1 MSRFVQRAVTAALVI
16 AAASGATAAFA
27 QTKYTAEVRRTS
39 FGIAHIKASDYG
51 SVGYGVGYAFAQD
64 NFCMMADEFLTV
76 RGERAKYLG
85 GTGSTP
91 YGVNNVFSDVFYTYF
106 NGDAAVLAAGLAK
119 MKPEVQAAFRGWA
132 AGFNRY
138 LRDTGVAN
146 LPAPCTGAPFIRPV
160 DEADMM
166 RLVRR
171 YALQASTGNFIAS
184 FANTF
189 PPAAGTAKDWDGT
202 YDEQFWRDYQARKE
216 QLGSNALALGR
227 DATDNGKGMLLG
239 NPHFPWVG
247 ALRFFK
253 FHVTVPGQMDVM
265 GGSLSGFP
273 FVNIGF
279 NKDVAWSHTVD
290 KANHFTLFQLKLD
303 PANPRKYIVDGQS
316 RDMTSK
322 TVTVQV
328 RQADGSLA
336 PVSRT
341 IYSTQFGPLLNLSA
355 PLVWTAANAYAIKD
369 ANLENWRMGDQW
381 FDINRA
387 ASTLEVEAALEKNLG
402 IPWVNTIAA
411 DRDGNAFYA
420 DISTAPNVDRFH
432 QSVCT
437 PDVTM
442 AGVFAQLGVPV
453 LDGSRS
459 SCDWKVEA
467 GSPQPGLL
475 PGSRMPRLYRS
486 DFVQNSNDNYWMTN
500 PASDLYSWHIPA
512 VVGIVPQQQGNRT
525 RLGVSQA
532 QARLAGADGRPG
544 NKFTLPILQDIALSN
559 RSYAAETFLPDMLT
573 LCATEAAASVKS
585 LCDVLAAWD
594 RKFELASRGAHLFKE
609 FFSTAA
615 AIPGVYAVPFD
626 PLNPLTTPRGLA
638 ISNATVAGALVNA
651 LGAAGKKITD
661 AGLAVD
667 APLGMVQFATQTA
680 LTGGRVILPIHGGDS
695 SGGGDLVGVYNKITS
710 SLVPGI
716 GYIVSTG
723 TSYIQTVQF
732 TDGGVNAQSF
742 LSYSQSSNPASPHFS
757 DMTTRFS
764 AKQWITLPFT
774 EAAITADPAY
784 RTSTISE

>member
-1 MSRFVQRAVTAALVI
+1 MTRFFPRALAVALAV
-16 AAASGATAAFA
+16 AAASAATGAFA
-27 QTKYTAEVRRTS
+27 QAKYTAEVRRTS
-39 FGIAHIKASDYG
+39 FGIAHIKANDYG

-64 NFCMMADEFLTV
+64 NFCTMADELLTV
-76 RGERAKYLG
+76 RAERAKYLG

-91 YGVNNVFSDVFYTYF
+91 YGVNNVFSDLFYTYF
-106 NGDAAVLAAGLAK
+106 NGDAAALTAGLAK
-119 MKPEVQAAFRGWA
+119 MKPEVQAAFKGWA

-146 LPAPCTGAPFIRPV
+146 LPAPCTGAPFIRPLDDV
-160 DEADMM
+160 DMM

-171 YALQASTGNFIAS
+171 YALQASTGNFIAA
-184 FANTF
+184 FVNTF
-189 PPAAGTAKDWDGT
+189 PPAAGTVSKEWDGT
-202 YDEQFWRDYQARKE
+202 YDEQFWNDYKARRE
-216 QLGSNALALGR
+216 MLGSNALALGSE
-227 DATDNGKGMLLG
+227 ATDNGRGMLLG

-247 ALRFFK
+247 TLRFYQ

-273 FVNIGF
+273 FINIGF

-303 PANPRKYIVDGQS
+303 PTNPRKYVVDGQS
-316 RDMTSK
+316 KDMTSK

-341 IYSTQFGPLLNLSA
+341 IYSTQFGPLLSLSA
-355 PLVWTAANAYAIKD
+355 PLVWGTTNAYVIRD
-369 ANLENWRMGDQW
+369 ANLDNWRLGDQW
-381 FDINRA
+381 FDMNRA
-387 ASTLEVEAALEKNLG
+387 TSTMDIEKALDANLG

-411 DRDGNAFYA
+411 DRAGNAFYA

-459 SCDWKVEA
+459 SCDWVQDSA
-467 GSPQPGLL
+467 APQQAGLL
-475 PGSRMPRLYRS
+475 HPSRMPRAYRQ
-486 DFVQNSNDNYWMTN
+486 DYVQNSNDNYWMTN
-500 PASDLYSWHIPA
+500 PAVNLYSFYVPA

-532 QARLAGADGRPG
+532 MAQLATG
-544 NKFTLPILQDIALSN
+544 KFTLPVLQQMALSN
-559 RSYAAETFLPDMLT
+559 RSYAADTFLPDMLT
-573 LCATEAAASVKS
+573 LCAAQTDAAVVA
-585 LCDVLAAWD
+585 LCDVLKNWD
-594 RKFELASRGAHLFKE
+594 RKFELASQGAHLFKE
-609 FFSTAA
+609 FFTRAA

-626 PLNPLTTPRGLA
+626 FTNPLTTPRGFA
-638 ISNATVAGALVNA
+638 IGNPTVATALIGALQA
-651 LGAAGKKITD
+651 GAKVITD
-661 AGLAVD
+661 AGLAVN

-680 LTGGRVILPIHGGDS
+680 LTGGQVIIPIHGGDS
-695 SGGGDLVGVYNKITS
+695 AGGGDLVGVYNKITS
-710 SLVPGI
+710 SIVPGV

-732 TDGGVNAQSF
+732 TDDGVNAQAF
-742 LSYSQSSNPASPHFS
+742 LSYSQSSNPASPHFA
-757 DMTTRFS
+757 DQTARFS
-764 AKQWITLPFT
+764 AKQWIALPFT
-774 EAAITADPAY
+774 EAAITSDPAY
-784 RTSTISE
+784 RTTTITE